1 MDALPAHAGEGAA
14 EDIGLRRECPD
25 CGAPY
30 RPRLLRPAQ
39 QLRCRRCGARLA
51 QGRKS
56 DSLQP
61 PLALAVSGLA
71 LLVMANVTPV
81 MTFDVAGRTQSNLI
95 ITGISGLVDQGYG
108 PLAVL
113 VFFCAVGAPA
123 LYLLL
128 LCYAL
133 MASILRARWPFVS
146 RAWRWVELVEPW
158 SLVPVFLVACLV
170 AVVRL
175 ELLGTVTW
183 GDGTVYIVLLSLC
196 CLALGRILDRE
207 RIDILR
213 EEVQ

>member
-1 MDALPAHAGEGAA
+1 MNKPSAHTGESTPGGSAVW
-14 EDIGLRRECPD
+14 RECPD
-25 CGAPY
+25 CGASYQP
-30 RPRLLRPAQ
+30 RRLLPGQ
-39 QLRCRRCGARLA
+39 QLQCSRCGARLG

-56 DSLQP
+56 DSLQT

-71 LLVMANVTPV
+71 LLAMANVTPV

-113 VFFCAVGAPA
+113 VFFCSIGAPA

-133 MASILRARWPFVS
+133 TAGILRARWPFVA
-146 RAWRWVELVEPW
+146 RAWRWVELIEPW
-158 SLVPVFLVACLV
+158 SLMPVFLVSCLV

-175 ELLGTVTW
+175 ELLGNVTW
-183 GDGTVYIVLLSLC
+183 GDGAVYILLLSLC
-196 CLALGRILDRE
+196 CLALGRIMDRE

-213 EEVQ
+213 GELR

>member
-1 MDALPAHAGEGAA
+1 MNVPAAGGDAAWRA
-14 EDIGLRRECPD
+14 CPD
-25 CGAPY
+25 CGASY
-30 RPRLLRPAQ
+30 RARALAPGH
-39 QLRCRRCGARLA
+39 QLRCARCGARLA

-56 DSLQP
+56 DSLQT

-95 ITGISGLVDQGYG
+95 ITGISGLVEQGYG

-128 LCYAL
+128 MCYAL
-133 MASILRARWPFVS
+133 VATILRARWPFVVS
-146 RAWRWVELVEPW
+146 AWRWVELVEPW
-158 SLVPVFLVACLV
+158 SLVPVFLVSCLV

-183 GDGTVYIVLLSLC
+183 GDGAVYIVLLSLC

-213 EEVQ
+213 EELQ